1 MVGREGSMVV
11 SAAWREM
18 FSERRNSNRCDSETW
33 EIADMSKVR
42 GEKRKESATF
52 D

>member
-11 SAAWREM
+11 SAVWREI
-18 FSERRNSNRCDSETW
+18 FSDRRSSNRCDSETR
-33 EIADMSKVR
+33 EIADMSKV
-42 GEKRKESATF
+42 GGKKRKESATF